1 MRDLF
6 SRFLSRFESLNRSL
20 IKYIKRVYHKS
31 GIYGMSI
38 GSLVFFCIC
47 LNVTCIRQYLMI
59 NHVYSMEYFSLY
71 LFFDFTCGIRF

>member
-20 IKYIKRVYHKS
+20 IKYIKRVYNKS

-38 GSLVFFCIC
+38 GSLVFFLHLPQRKLHSSILDDKSCIFHR
-47 LNVTCIRQYLMI
+47 VI
-59 NHVYSMEYFSLY
+59 
-71 LFFDFTCGIRF
+71 LFRFMF